1 MKLSYHLRLA
11 FVFLICFTSL
21 LLLPACS
28 SPSQNESSSTVAES
42 VAESATAS
50 APNFLFSNA
59 SWDTSPDEIEAIEG
73 KTISTTSFLGHG
85 DKSYE
90 FHDVVFNEVV
100 GTNTYTYRDNKLW
113 KVTFHYLG
121 RLATEK
127 SDAIVALLNETYHT
141 PTLDKSNVSED
152 GTGVWLEWHLD
163 TVNITYMYVSGS
175 SSNNNVIT
183 LAYELPDDQIPVID
197 SSSRNGDFRIG
208 FWGDSIDTINLYE
221 TAEYVSTDSDNSGLL
236 FSGKVSNYEADIAYY
251 FDSTGK
257 LYQGIYQITE
267 DYSQG
272 SVYIT
277 TYNTLKENLA
287 SIYGT
292 PSSDTKKNISSL
304 APYTDE
310 GTALELGYTVYRTCW
325 ETETTTIT
333 LIMMSQNY
341 KVNLLLSYEDINH
354 TDSPN
359 TTGL

>member
-59 SWDTSPDEIEAIEG
+59 SWDTSPDEIETIEG

-163 TVNITYMYVSGS
+163 TVNITYMYVSG
-175 SSNNNVIT
+175 
-183 LAYELPDDQIPVID
+183 
-197 SSSRNGDFRIG
+197 
-208 FWGDSIDTINLYE
+208 
-221 TAEYVSTDSDNSGLL
+221 
-236 FSGKVSNYEADIAYY
+236 DIC
-251 FDSTGK
+251 SK
-257 LYQGIYQITE
+257 
-267 DYSQG
+267 
-272 SVYIT
+272 
-277 TYNTLKENLA
+277 
-287 SIYGT
+287 
-292 PSSDTKKNISSL
+292 
-304 APYTDE
+304 
-310 GTALELGYTVYRTCW
+310 
-325 ETETTTIT
+325 
-333 LIMMSQNY
+333 
-341 KVNLLLSYEDINH
+341 
-354 TDSPN
+354 
-359 TTGL
+359 